1 VSTGPPPTPEPD
13 AAQGLRRALDRVRII
28 AVLDALL
35 LVVLVWAAV
44 TEREQLVDVL
54 GPTHGFGFLLL
65 LWLTAQGA
73 GAGRWGWWFPL
84 VTLVTAGPPGSLLGE
99 MRIRRELRD

>member
-1 VSTGPPPTPEPD
+1 VSAGPPPAREP
-13 AAQGLRRALDRVRII
+13 GEPGIRRALDRVRIV

-44 TEREQLVDVL
+44 TEREHLVDVL

-65 LWLTAQGA
+65 LWLTVQGA

-84 VTLVTAGPPGSLLGE
+84 VTLITAGPPGSLLGE
-99 MRIRRELRD
+99 MRIRRELRG

>member
-1 VSTGPPPTPEPD
+1 MSAPRGT
-13 AAQGLRRALDRVRII
+13 LRALDRVRIV

-35 LVVLVWAAV
+35 LVPLVWAAL
-44 TEREQLVDVL
+44 TEREELVDVL

-65 LWLTAQGA
+65 MFLTVQGA
-73 GAGRWGWWFPL
+73 GAGRWGWWFPI

-99 MRIRRELRD
+99 MRIRRRLRDAGAPA